1 MYKYLFKTL
10 DFFLYLKK
18 HTKKHLF
25 IYIIYTFINIE
36 NIELYIFEK
45 KNFLNMKITVYKH
58 EK

>member
-10 DFFLYLKK
+10 DFFSLFKEAYKK
-18 HTKKHLF
+18 RLF

-45 KNFLNMKITVYKH
+45 KFLKYENNCI
-58 EK
+58 